1 MPSLNQALKNGVLS
15 VRLNTKKTEFLNAQL
30 SFFDIVS
37 YRISRANRASLGT
50 NKAFMALILK
60 EQDVPVGLG
69 QNAFI
74 LKIGTETII
83 PPFVLSS
90 ANYGNLVSSRVTTPT
105 PADTTLPEELQS
117 GYIDYEPTADEK
129 KEVAFGKSDLF
140 PMPYIPFVSNCKF
153 YGSIV
158 YLQSVFESHPDCVL
172 VKEADVVPISNLNF
186 GMSPKSDS
194 CVNVTLSCR

>member
-1 MPSLNQALKNGVLS
+1 VLS
-15 VRLNTKKTEFLNAQL
+15 IRLNIKKAQFQNAQL

-60 EQDVPVGLG
+60 EQDVSVGLG

-74 LKIGTETII
+74 LKVGEKKVI
-83 PPFVLSS
+83 PSFILSS
-90 ANYGNLVSSRVTTPT
+90 ANYGNLVGTRATSTNSNDSAVP
-105 PADTTLPEELQS
+105 DELKV
-117 GYIDYEPTADEK
+117 GYIDYEPTDEEK
-129 KEVAFGKSDLF
+129 KTLAFEKSELF

-153 YGSIV
+153 YGSAV
-158 YLQSVFESHPDCVL
+158 YLQSVFESHPDCAL
-172 VKEADVVPISNLNF
+172 VKETDVVPVSNLNF